1 MAWTVT
7 ALKLIAGSGNK
18 RSTRS
23 PRTHLRCIPLECHG
37 SDSKRSGT
45 VSWHTSDPF
54 FFMEVQWGDHRKMGA
69 SSRPDFSHLCAS
81 SWATSRPVTEDHCR
95 APGTNRQV
103 QRTVPLVIQAPKNG
117 SKISPRTHEST
128 VPKFGVLMRSQKL
141 EFSLNTLGDACSPS
155 LKTKSIPNRSEQQF
169 PLHFF
174 YQHPIL

>member
-81 SWATSRPVTEDHCR
+81 SWATSRPVLKIIAGHL
-95 APGTNRQV
+95 APIARSNEQFRWSS
-103 QRTVPLVIQAPKNG
+103 RHPKTG
-117 SKISPRTHEST
+117 ARFRPEHMK
-128 VPKFGVLMRSQKL
+128 VLY
-141 EFSLNTLGDACSPS
+141 PS
-155 LKTKSIPNRSEQQF
+155 SAF
-169 PLHFF
+169 
-174 YQHPIL
+174 